1 MLMTQPAQRPLLRR
15 ARRGLMASASP
26 RPALQ
31 AEELGVAAVAMA
43 RHTKS
48 KLQEFFLGSCTNYVL
63 KHCKAP
69 LVIYHT

>member
-1 MLMTQPAQRPLLRR
+1 
-15 ARRGLMASASP
+15 MASASP